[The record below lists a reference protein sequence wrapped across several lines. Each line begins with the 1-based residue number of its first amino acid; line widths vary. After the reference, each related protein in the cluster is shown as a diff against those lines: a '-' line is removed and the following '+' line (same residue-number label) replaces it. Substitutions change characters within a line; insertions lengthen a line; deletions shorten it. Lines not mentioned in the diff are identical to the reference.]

1 MKINEKWS
9 IESGGECYVV
19 VETRKGTN
27 PKTGEPSATSVRTY
41 HPTLEKCAKKIGDS
55 ETLSA
60 LEIDDLGFAV
70 ADFEASVDR
79 IVAAINGPQAQE
91 KTA

>member
-55 ETLSA
+55 ETLSV
-60 LEIDDLGFAV
+60 LEIEQVEAAVTEFALNTN
-70 ADFEASVDR
+70 R
-79 IVAAINGPQAQE
+79 LVAAIHRVHFQE
-91 KTA
+91 QTA

>member
-27 PKTGEPSATSVRTY
+27 PKTGEPTETKVRTY
-41 HPTLEKCAKKIGDS
+41 HPTLNRCGRKIADS
-55 ETLSA
+55 ETLSM
-60 LEIDDLGFAV
+60 LEVGDLIHAV
-70 ADFEASVDR
+70 YDFDAAADR
-79 IVAAINGPQAQE
+79 IVAAIKGLKIQE
-91 KTA
+91 QTA